1 MDKIMTALPLLLA
14 GAAGVYYFFFLRE
27 NKKKKMV
34 AREETAGEFINVQDI
49 VGTTLYTLDGCLMKY
64 IRVFP
69 IAMELFSDREQEILT
84 QVLTSTLSGI
94 PGLTFKFLAVSRPI
108 DLSPVIGEHQE
119 ILSTST
125 NSKQRELLR
134 KEILELSAYA
144 TKGEAVERQFYF
156 VLSGREKYKEALEE
170 RAIKLAEAFTNNNIE
185 AQILERRQII
195 QLGYMVNHPQ
205 YVPVEGADV
214 LNVVPMLKEK
224 RGKENEF

>member
-27 NKKKKMV
+27 NKKKKTV

-125 NSKQRELLR
+125 NPHQRELLR
-134 KEILELSAYA
+134 KEIMELSAYA
-144 TKGEAVERQFYF
+144 LSGEAFRQRKISGSFGRKSQKTDGGFY
-156 VLSGREKYKEALEE
+156 RK
-170 RAIKLAEAFTNNNIE
+170 
-185 AQILERRQII
+185 
-195 QLGYMVNHPQ
+195 
-205 YVPVEGADV
+205 
-214 LNVVPMLKEK
+214 
-224 RGKENEF
+224 

>member
-27 NKKKKMV
+27 NKKKKTV

-125 NSKQRELLR
+125 NPKQRELLR
-134 KEILELSAYA
+134 KEIMELSAYA
-144 TKGEAVERQFYF
+144 LSGEAVERQFYF
-156 VLSGREKYKEALEE
+156 VLSGREKYQEALEE
-170 RAIKLAEAFTNNNIE
+170 RAKKLMEAFTGNNIE
-185 AQILERRQII
+185 AQLLDRRQII

-205 YVPVEGADV
+205 YVHVEGDDV
-214 LNVVPMLKEK
+214 LDAVPTLK
-224 RGKENEF
+224 GKKGAGNEF